1 MLKKS
6 HDEKIQMKS
15 YDKKTLT
22 KKITF
27 NINGKLRWKD
37 TNIKKNC
44 QYSNEIWLSLYLDFV
59 LWCFQPEVIFSFSIW
74 YIEIILMM

>member
-22 KKITF
+22 KKMTF
-27 NINGKLRWKD
+27 NINGKLR
-37 TNIKKNC
+37 
-44 QYSNEIWLSLYLDFV
+44 
-59 LWCFQPEVIFSFSIW
+59 
-74 YIEIILMM
+74 